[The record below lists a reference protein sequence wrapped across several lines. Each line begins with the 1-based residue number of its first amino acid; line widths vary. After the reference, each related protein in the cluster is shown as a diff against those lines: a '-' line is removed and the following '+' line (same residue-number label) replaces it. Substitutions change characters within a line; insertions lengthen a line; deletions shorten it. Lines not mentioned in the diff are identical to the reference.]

1 MEDKETTVWTKAKK
15 YSDMGDDPNVTPKDI
30 IDEYK
35 NDVKTEFNMAM
46 KVISAKKVR
55 RVAVANRL
63 KALRKEAQKTQK
75 EVADA
80 TGINDMTLAGYEG
93 NRAEPHIEALVR
105 LADFYQVSLDYL
117 MCRTDTKNEFNTLE
131 YRARDEER
139 NEVNKR
145 LQELEQELA
154 NIRNAIK

>member
-1 MEDKETTVWTKAKK
+1 MEEKEITVWSKARK
-15 YSDMGDDPNVTPKDI
+15 YADMGDDPNVTPQDI

-35 NDVKTEFNMAM
+35 NDVKTEVNMAL

-55 RVAVANRL
+55 RIAVANRL
-63 KALRKEAQKTQK
+63 KELRKEAKKTQK
-75 EVADA
+75 EVSEA

-117 MCRTDTKNEFNTLE
+117 MCRTDTKSEFNALE
-131 YRARDEER
+131 YQARDEER
-139 NEVNKR
+139 KAVNER
-145 LQELEQELA
+145 LQQLEQELS
-154 NIRNAIK
+154 NIRESIK